1 MWWIRNKKRPRK
13 LAVSGATEEELA
25 KTLAFL
31 EEIWEEGAKEAVA
44 TAVSLCATY
53 RHPPPPWLALAVTC
67 LVSPRYQHDM
77 VHIRRWHLVRI
88 LRARG
93 IDWRDVYDVAS
104 KHLAQEGAP
113 CVPDAV
119 RKSYDS
125 VQAQLGARG

>member
-1 MWWIRNKKRPRK
+1 MWFWRRKKRLKP
-13 LAVSGATEEELA
+13 LAVSGATEAELA

-31 EEIWEEGAKEAVA
+31 EETWEEGAKEAVA

-53 RHPPPPWLALAVTC
+53 QHPPPHWLALAVAC

-88 LRARG
+88 LRAQG
-93 IDWRDVYDVAS
+93 ISWTDVYKVAA

-113 CVPDAV
+113 CVPDTV
-119 RKSYDS
+119 RHSYES
-125 VQAQLGARG
+125 VQEQLGARV